1 MTVSTVNKLVADG
14 TRMILEDNLSDTPYS
29 DEMMSTAQT
38 SRNIQAA

>member
-14 TRMILEDNLSDTPYS
+14 TRMILEDNLSDTPYN
-29 DEMMSTAQT
+29 DQMMNAAQA